1 MPSLLTQL
9 GSAAALIVALAIIHG
24 AGVAAIAH
32 GLGLDRE
39 RARATRLHPRTV
51 ALLSGVALLL
61 FALHLLE
68 IGLFALV
75 YLVVGAAPD
84 FANALYVSAAAYST
98 LGHPELTFPPEW
110 RVLAALEGVAG
121 FLMLG
126 WSTAFF
132 VTDMNKLLRP

>member
-9 GSAAALIVALAIIHG
+9 ASAAALIVAIAVIHG

-32 GLGLDRE
+32 GLGLDRG
-39 RARATRLHPRTV
+39 RAKVRRLHVRTV
-51 ALLSGVALLL
+51 TILAAVALLL
-61 FALHLLE
+61 FALHVVE
-68 IGLFALV
+68 IGLFALFYV
-75 YLVVGAAPD
+75 TVGAAAD
-84 FANALYVSAAAYST
+84 FGSALYVSAAAYST
-98 LGHPELTFPPEW
+98 LGHPELTFPLEW